1 MTDILF
7 TTPDKCMEIF
17 EYMYIFSII
26 KLMKFLKKCYQYVKA
41 AVKYGFQ
48 HPLIAMLKK
57 V

>member
-1 MTDILF
+1 MTDIQF

-41 AVKYGFQ
+41 AFEKSTIFNI
-48 HPLIAMLKK
+48 H
-57 V
+57 